1 MSNDKKKVPKKIYV
15 DQDKYE
21 RLKTVLDIMNISI
34 TDFFDEAMTN
44 FIESLESA
52 VVNQDKEMFLQMM
65 QKNLDVIQKQVE
77 EQLKK

>member
-21 RLKTVLDIMNISI
+21 RLKIVLDIMNISI

-44 FIESLESA
+44 FIDSLENA

-77 EQLKK
+77 EELKK

>member
-15 DQDKYE
+15 DEEKYE
-21 RLKTVLDIMNISI
+21 RLKIILKIMDISI
-34 TDFFDEAMTN
+34 TDFFDDAITN
-44 FIESLESA
+44 FIDSLESA